1 MLAHDTAGDVQYGP
15 LLSQRGAHMRMSF
28 SRAFRAA
35 RAHFGL
41 VALAWPSGCAGVRAH
56 WFITHVVFAWKDL
69 RQLGSHCDDG
79 PPWMAMDVA
88 PSAQAAFKD
97 LKSALLARLAK
108 LMAVPLQRLQALLPP
123 ALP

>member
-1 MLAHDTAGDVQYGP
+1 
-15 LLSQRGAHMRMSF
+15 
-28 SRAFRAA
+28 
-35 RAHFGL
+35 
-41 VALAWPSGCAGVRAH
+41 
-56 WFITHVVFAWKDL
+56 
-69 RQLGSHCDDG
+69 
-79 PPWMAMDVA
+79 MAMDVA